1 MSIRLYDSLT
11 QEVVDFT
18 PLVPGRV
25 SMYVCGPTVQS
36 EPHIGHLRSALVYDL
51 WSRWFSYRG
60 YQVTMVRNVTDIDD
74 KILEKADGEPWWALA
89 SRVERL
95 FHRATDALRIQPPAL
110 EPRATGDIPA
120 MISLISTLIDKGHAY
135 LAEDQSGDVYFDVS
149 SWSEYGALTRQSPD
163 DMEPAAEGTGQ
174 KRSPHDFALWKGH
187 KDSEPNTAQWPA
199 PWGSGRPGWHLECSA
214 MSARYLGT
222 EFDIHGGGLDL
233 RFPHHENE
241 LAQSRAAGHPFAHY
255 WMHSALVTVG
265 GKKMSKSL
273 GNSIL
278 AGEWLAQA
286 SPIVIR
292 YALTTAHYRSSIDL
306 HEGVL
311 DESASALAR
320 ITGFLDR
327 GQDLSG
333 ERVLPERF
341 AQAMDDDLS
350 IPLALA
356 VIHDTVR
363 EGNQALDDGDIARA
377 SIASGQ
383 VREMLECLGLNP
395 ESDEWAA
402 ERETSDGDHL
412 GALMSEI
419 VSARESAREAKNFEL
434 SDSLRDIVDRAGIE
448 LTDTAEG
455 TEWSPRGR

>member
-1 MSIRLYDSLT
+1 
-11 QEVVDFT
+11 
-18 PLVPGRV
+18 
-25 SMYVCGPTVQS
+25 MYVCGPTVQS

-74 KILEKADGEPWWALA
+74 KILEKADEEPWWTLA

-95 FHRATDALRIQPPAL
+95 FHRATDALRIQTPTL

-120 MISLISTLIDKGHAY
+120 MISLISTLIDRGHAY
-135 LAEDQSGDVYFDVS
+135 VADDQSGDVYFDVS
-149 SWSEYGALTRQSPD
+149 SWSEYGALTRQRPD
-163 DMEPAAEGTGQ
+163 DMEPAAERTGQ

-187 KDSEPNTAQWPA
+187 KDSEPDTAQWPA

-241 LAQSRAAGHPFAHY
+241 LAQSRAAGHQFAHY

-278 AGEWLAQA
+278 AGEWLAHA

-306 HEGVL
+306 YERVL
-311 DESASALAR
+311 EESASALAR

-327 GQDLSG
+327 TADFSG
-333 ERVLPERF
+333 ERVLPESF
-341 AQAMDDDLS
+341 AEAMDDDLS
-350 IPLALA
+350 IPVALA

-363 EGNQALDDGDIARA
+363 EGNQALDDGDSDRA

-395 ESDEWAA
+395 ESHEWA
-402 ERETSDGDHL
+402 SDRSDVNDEYL

-419 VSARESAREAKNFEL
+419 VSAREAARQAKNFEL

-448 LTDTAEG
+448 LTDTADG
-455 TEWSPRGR
+455 TDWSPRGR

>member
-1 MSIRLYDSLT
+1 
-11 QEVVDFT
+11 
-18 PLVPGRV
+18 
-25 SMYVCGPTVQS
+25 MYVCGPTVQY

-74 KILEKADGEPWWALA
+74 KILEKADEEPWWALA

-135 LAEDQSGDVYFDVS
+135 VADDQSGDVYFDVS

-163 DMEPAAEGTGQ
+163 DMEPAGDGTGQ

-187 KDSEPNTAQWPA
+187 KDSEPDTAQWPA

-241 LAQSRAAGHPFAHY
+241 LAQSRAAGHQFAHY

-278 AGEWLAQA
+278 AGEWLAHA
-286 SPIVIR
+286 SPMVIR

-311 DESASALAR
+311 EESASALAR

-327 GQDLSG
+327 TADLSG
-333 ERVLPERF
+333 ERVLPESF
-341 AQAMDDDLS
+341 AEAMDDDLS
-350 IPLALA
+350 IPVALA

-363 EGNQALDDGDIARA
+363 EGNQALDDLDSARA

-395 ESDEWAA
+395 ESDEWASG
-402 ERETSDGDHL
+402 RSDVNDDYL

-419 VSARESAREAKNFEL
+419 VSAREAARESKNFEL

-448 LTDTAEG
+448 LTDTADG

>member
-1 MSIRLYDSLT
+1 MSAGSRRGQRIAWHRVDSA
-11 QEVVDFT
+11 VRFSD
-18 PLVPGRV
+18 PGR
-25 SMYVCGPTVQS
+25 SRLHSACSRPCLDVCLWS
-36 EPHIGHLRSALVYDL
+36 YRAIRAPHRPLRSALVYDL

-60 YQVTMVRNVTDIDD
+60 YQVTVVRNVTDIDD
-74 KILEKADGEPWWALA
+74 KILEKADEEPWWALA

-95 FHRATDALRIQPPAL
+95 FHRATDALRIQPPTL

-120 MISLISTLIDKGHAY
+120 MIALISTLIDKGHAY
-135 LAEDQSGDVYFDVS
+135 VADDQSGDVYFDVS
-149 SWSEYGALTRQSPD
+149 SWSEYGALTRQRPD

-187 KDSEPNTAQWPA
+187 KDSEPDTAQWPA
-199 PWGSGRPGWHLECSA
+199 PWGLGRPGWHLECSA

-241 LAQSRAAGHPFAHY
+241 LAQSRAAGHQFAHY

-278 AGEWLAQA
+278 AGEWLAHA
-286 SPIVIR
+286 SPMVIR

-311 DESASALAR
+311 EESASALAR

-327 GQDLSG
+327 TADLSG
-333 ERVLPERF
+333 ERVLPESF
-341 AQAMDDDLS
+341 
-350 IPLALA
+350 
-356 VIHDTVR
+356 
-363 EGNQALDDGDIARA
+363 
-377 SIASGQ
+377 
-383 VREMLECLGLNP
+383 
-395 ESDEWAA
+395 
-402 ERETSDGDHL
+402 
-412 GALMSEI
+412 
-419 VSARESAREAKNFEL
+419 
-434 SDSLRDIVDRAGIE
+434 
-448 LTDTAEG
+448 
-455 TEWSPRGR
+455 